1 MAEINTNSKERI
13 SIINIKSD
21 FILKQIFEN
30 LQKNK
35 LLNIIRYNKNLQKK
49 LNKNIDDYK
58 EEYSKI
64 EIEIIM
70 DGFGDFINFRED
82 ESYYHIFLMMI
93 KNK

>member
-1 MAEINTNSKERI
+1 MTETNINSKERI

-30 LQKNK
+30 IQKNK
-35 LLNIIRYNKNLQKK
+35 LLNIIGYNKNLQKK

-64 EIEIIM
+64 QIEIIM
-70 DGFGDFINFRED
+70 NGFDDFINFRED
-82 ESYYHIFLMMI
+82 ESYYHIFF
-93 KNK
+93 

>member
-1 MAEINTNSKERI
+1 MTETNINSKERI

-30 LQKNK
+30 IQKNK

-64 EIEIIM
+64 QIEIIM
-70 DGFGDFINFRED
+70 NGFDDFINFRED
-82 ESYYHIFLMMI
+82 ESYYHIFF
-93 KNK
+93 